1 MLTDSLRVVN
11 PLGLHARAAAAL
23 VRLTAGFTSTVIL
36 SRKDRDTSANAKSI
50 LSVLTL
56 AAANG
61 TELDI
66 SVDGSDEV
74 AALEAIRQLF
84 ANGFGE
90 IK

>member
-23 VRLTAGFTSTVIL
+23 VRLTAKFSSTIML
-36 SRKDRDTSANAKSI
+36 SRKDRDQSANAKSI

-56 AAANG
+56 AAAVG
-61 TELDI
+61 TLLEV
-66 SVDGSDEV
+66 SVDGTDEV
-74 AALEAIRQLF
+74 AALDAVRELF

-90 IK
+90 SK

>member
-23 VRLTAGFTSTVIL
+23 VRLTAGYASTVIL
-36 SRKDRDTSANAKSI
+36 SRQDRDVSANAKSI
-50 LSVLTL
+50 LSILTL
-56 AAANG
+56 AASAG
-61 TELDI
+61 TELNI
-66 SVDGSDEV
+66 SIDGSDEN